1 MKTQLVSVILMET
14 KKYILYKLP
23 FKKEKYGN
31 VARTLNP
38 ITEEAQA
45 SSSLWV
51 QGQLVLLDSQ
61 SYVDRPCL
69 HKPKREVEAART

>member
-1 MKTQLVSVILMET
+1 MKTQLVSDILMET
-14 KKYILYKLP
+14 KTYILYKLP

-45 SSSLWV
+45 SSSL
-51 QGQLVLLDSQ
+51 
-61 SYVDRPCL
+61 
-69 HKPKREVEAART
+69 